1 MGYHET
7 NFKILQNKLMID
19 MINHSMKQP
28 NIKQVGGQREITATP
43 VPTIAP
49 NPVQSAAP
57 VIASTPATPSIN
69 TLLKPIIVKMTVLM
83 KIFEDKLITIVNDY
97 AKKSLSKTEN
107 AYNKIIKKFFKLL
120 WGIITGTIGAIPIYG
135 NIATA
140 LIKGVKSIDRI
151 LMVIK
156 IGVVYFFS
164 MVDTADDKLLVLTKE
179 LNQKYEEFLK
189 LKQKIEEVS
198 GIVNEKKDDMSDI
211 ETTIQ
216 NMFETGLEKT
226 ISQVGGQ
233 RTPAKPAPAKPA
245 PAKPAPAKPA
255 PAKPAP
261 AKPAPAKPAEQWK
274 TLPIKEPP
282 MLESED
288 EDKDED
294 NDEDKDEDD
303 DIDIYNLIPVK
314 KIFKQMITT
323 VTDEIGK
330 DVAGDVFHFSESIVS
345 ETIDGFLSLFSEFL
359 VSTFTDMM
367 ETIDPTEIQKAL
379 EKIEDKQKNFGEL
392 KENLERLDVP
402 ALFVLPLTAR
412 LTILSISKIVYETA
426 DDVYGSAEE
435 IISYVESTMKEI
447 INMVVRMIMQGICTT
462 SGDCKIIYS

>member
-245 PAKPAPAKPA
+245 
-255 PAKPAP
+255 
-261 AKPAPAKPAEQWK
+261 EQWK